1 MRLAPFALLLGTLA
15 LGACDDNNDVINSLP
30 ITGSWALRSTNGVSV
45 PAVIDQSDS
54 PPLVVAVINGRL
66 DVNSDGTFS
75 RTLTFR
81 RSLSGTETVFA
92 VTCAGT
98 YTNVNGDATFTEDGS
113 SPDCSSSFDAVQV
126 DNQMTTDRDGVVD
139 FWIR

>member
-1 MRLAPFALLLGTLA
+1 
-15 LGACDDNNDVINSLP
+15 
-30 ITGSWALRSTNGVSV
+30 
-45 PAVIDQSDS
+45 
-54 PPLVVAVINGRL
+54 
-66 DVNSDGTFS
+66 
-75 RTLTFR
+75 
-81 RSLSGTETVFA
+81 VFA